1 MADGDDTVTAV
12 VETPAGDSADM
23 VADSGAPEQTP
34 AEPTSEQRITDLETA
49 LAAEK
54 KVSNDYKSQAVG
66 RQSAAD
72 RDEAIHA
79 RFDTMTALNVRM
91 MEAFALKD
99 TDPDKADQQIED
111 LNAEYKSQEA
121 TQKTTAAWGDTKA
134 TYLEDLTG
142 LLEGTGLSGS
152 SPELAA
158 TAKAWQTADAAQD
171 RVGMERALRLAE
183 RAVAAVARAKAEA
196 PVAKRDAKADLEM
209 ANVGKAG
216 AAPES
221 DESIWRAY
229 GRGDLKMSDKVKEA
243 GISLGYL

>member
-99 TDPDKADQQIED
+99 TDPYTADQQIKD
-111 LNAEYKSQEA
+111 LNAEYQNQEA

-134 TYLEDLTG
+134 TYLEDLTE

-158 TAKAWQTADAAQD
+158 TGRAWQTADAARD
-171 RVGMERALRLAE
+171 KVGMERALRLAE
-183 RAVAAVARAKAEA
+183 RAVAAAAKAKSEEPPPA
-196 PVAKRDAKADLEM
+196 RDPKSNLEM
-209 ANVGKAG
+209 VNASSGG
-216 AAPES
+216 ASTQSAQ
-221 DESIWRAY
+221 DINRAY
-229 GRGDLKMSDKVKEA
+229 GRGELKWSPKVAAARQE
-243 GISLGYL
+243 LGYS